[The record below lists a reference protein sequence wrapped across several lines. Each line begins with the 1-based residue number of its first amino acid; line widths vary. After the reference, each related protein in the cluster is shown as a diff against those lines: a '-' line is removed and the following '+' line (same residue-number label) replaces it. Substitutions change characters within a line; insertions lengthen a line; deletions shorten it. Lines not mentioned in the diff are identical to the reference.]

1 MDHLAPD
8 IAPDNVM
15 EHRIAAVR
23 RFSRFYTGVIGA
35 LQEGLLQSRFSLTEA
50 RVLYELANREA
61 ITASAL
67 GRDLGL
73 DAGYLSRILQR
84 FSQERLLAREVSEAD
99 RRQSMLA
106 LTDAGHAAFAP
117 LDARSRE
124 EVGGL
129 LASLPAQAQAEVVG
143 AMARIEALLGG
154 MPAPEWRLREPLAGD
169 IGWVVARHGS
179 LYASEYGFDARFEAL
194 VAKVAGGFLASH
206 DPARE
211 RCWIAEQD
219 GVNLGS
225 VFLVRV
231 DDELARLRLLL
242 VEPSARGLGIGKRLV
257 AECIAFARAAGYR
270 RMTLWTNDVLLAAR
284 GIYKAVG
291 FTLVASKPHSDFGPA
306 CIGEDWEMAL

>member
-1 MDHLAPD
+1 MDDLGSDSA
-8 IAPDNVM
+8 I
-15 EHRIAAVR
+15 ERRIAAVR
-23 RFSRFYTGVIGA
+23 RFSRFYTGVIGV

-61 ITASAL
+61 TTASAL

-84 FSQERLLAREVSEAD
+84 FAQEQLVAREVSEAD

-106 LTDAGHAAFAP
+106 LTDAGRAAFAP
-117 LDARSRE
+117 LNARSRE
-124 EVGGL
+124 EIGAL
-129 LASLPAQAQAEVVG
+129 LARLPEQAQTDVVG
-143 AMARIEALLGG
+143 AMARIEALFTR
-154 MPAPEWRLREPLAGD
+154 APVADWRLREPLAGD
-169 IGWVVARHGS
+169 IGWVVARHGA

-211 RCWIAEQD
+211 HCWIAERD

-225 VFLVRV
+225 VFVVRM

-242 VEPSARGLGIGKRLV
+242 VEPAARRLGVGKRLV

-284 GIYKAVG
+284 GIYKAAG
-291 FTLVASKPHSDFGPA
+291 FSLVASKPHSDFGPA
-306 CIGEDWEMAL
+306 CVGEDWEMVL

>member
-1 MDHLAPD
+1 MDD
-8 IAPDNVM
+8 IAPGNAI
-15 EHRIAAVR
+15 ERRIAAVR

-35 LQEGLLQSRFSLTEA
+35 LQEGLLQSQFSLTEA
-50 RVLYELANREA
+50 RVLYELANREG
-61 ITASAL
+61 ITASVL

-84 FSQERLLAREVSEAD
+84 FGQDHLLAREVSEAD
-99 RRQSMLA
+99 RRQSTLA
-106 LTDAGHAAFAP
+106 LTDAGRAAFAP
-117 LDARSRE
+117 LDARSRQ
-124 EVGGL
+124 EVGAL
-129 LASLPAQAQAEVVG
+129 LAALPGQAQTEVVE
-143 AMARIEALLGG
+143 AMARIEALLGRA
-154 MPAPEWRLREPLAGD
+154 PAAEWRLRAPLAGD
-169 IGWVVARHGS
+169 IGWVVARHGA
-179 LYASEYGFDARFEAL
+179 LYGSEYGFDARFEAL

-257 AECIAFARAAGYR
+257 AECIGFARAAGYR
-270 RMTLWTNDVLLAAR
+270 RMTLWTNDMLLAAR
-284 GIYKAVG
+284 GIYKSAG
-291 FTLVASKPHSDFGPA
+291 FFLVASKPHSDFGPP
-306 CIGEDWEMAL
+306 CVGEDWEMAL